1 MCNFE
6 GVLLTGSRPPARVFT
21 TSCPRTQVSVMWE
34 RNRTTIKPLL
44 RYCAL
49 SGTNLWKA
57 PLNSGYKRLF
67 EMSNK
72 DLFKSHDSLRLSGER
87 SLNFTFS
94 APSLQS
100 NGPSPIRN
108 SLWKSCWDFFP
119 PFPLNVK
126 CNSYQG
132 LRLWALPVLKV
143 EQIWEETD
151 YQPIQQKPFWDEVTF
166 RRFLLK

>member
-6 GVLLTGSRPPARVFT
+6 GVLLTGSRPPARVFV

-94 APSLQS
+94 APSVPPLYETLCE
-100 NGPSPIRN
+100 NLVGT
-108 SLWKSCWDFFP
+108 FFL
-119 PFPLNVK
+119 PFP
-126 CNSYQG
+126 
-132 LRLWALPVLKV
+132 
-143 EQIWEETD
+143 ETSSV
-151 YQPIQQKPFWDEVTF
+151 IHTKGFVSE
-166 RRFLLK
+166 LSLS

>member
-6 GVLLTGSRPPARVFT
+6 GVLLTDRPPARVFA

-34 RNRTTIKPLL
+34 RNRTTIKLLL

-49 SGTNLWKA
+49 IGTNLWKD
-57 PLNSGYKRLF
+57 PFNSGYKRLF

-72 DLFKSHDSLRLSGER
+72 DLFKSHNLLRLSGNR

-94 APSLQS
+94 APSSQS
-100 NGPSPIRN
+100 MMVPPLYETLCENLVGT
-108 SLWKSCWDFFP
+108 FFP

-132 LRLWALPVLKV
+132 LRL
-143 EQIWEETD
+143 
-151 YQPIQQKPFWDEVTF
+151 
-166 RRFLLK
+166 